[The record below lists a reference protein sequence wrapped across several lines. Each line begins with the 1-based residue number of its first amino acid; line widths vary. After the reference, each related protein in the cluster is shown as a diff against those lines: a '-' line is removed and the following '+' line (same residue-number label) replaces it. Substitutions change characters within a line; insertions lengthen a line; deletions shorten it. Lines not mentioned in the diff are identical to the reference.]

1 MISRAA
7 VLLLLL
13 FLRAPLAL
21 AGEIREFDLKTVAK
35 LGREMNR
42 VSQRADKGATNENL
56 KRARQ
61 TGIDAVKD
69 RLFKSRYEYLIVD
82 DPDGSGFLVYAMPA
96 SSPSNIV
103 LGGNFRVTVSAD
115 GTRAERV
122 DAMANTILP
131 MNKPPK
137 GMEGARPE
145 AVTMSQV
152 VSIHPLETCVYTA
165 LHDKI
170 LVGVGMADDKAD
182 RMWLFKE
189 DKIYEITP
197 AVLRAMGIDVTEKKK

>member
-1 MISRAA
+1 MMGRPLLA
-7 VLLLLL
+7 LLLSLIATSAA
-13 FLRAPLAL
+13 FASD
-21 AGEIREFDLKTVAK
+21 IREFDLKTVEK

-42 VSQRADKGATNENL
+42 VSQHADKGATNEIR

-69 RLFKSRYEYLIVD
+69 RLFKTRYEYLIVD

-96 SSPSNIV
+96 SGPSNIV

-115 GTRAERV
+115 GTRAGRV

-131 MNKPPK
+131 MVKQPK
-137 GMEGARPE
+137 GMEGAKPE
-145 AVTMSQV
+145 WVTMSQV
-152 VSIHPLETCVYTA
+152 VSIRPLETCVYTA
-165 LHDKI
+165 LHDKV
-170 LVGVGMADDKAD
+170 LLGVGMVGDKTG
-182 RMWLFKE
+182 RMWLFKA

-197 AVLRAMGIDVTEKKK
+197 EVLRSMGIDETKKK